1 MITKKTHAT
10 GKCLVNDGIDD
21 AFKAETE
28 KPGVILLLSRW
39 HGLKELRRRKLM
51 ASRCWY
57 LEIVAA
63 AATATTTAAFG
74 LSGR

>member
-1 MITKKTHAT
+1 M
-10 GKCLVNDGIDD
+10 NNGIDD

-63 AATATTTAAFG
+63 AATATTTADFG